1 MKNLLIS
8 QALAADTVVDIETPA
23 TAGNFFG
30 FTCIANLVSN
40 IVSVAFILASIA
52 FFVFLV
58 WGGIEWI
65 TSGGDKTKTEQA
77 RNRITNALVGL
88 AIVAASYAV
97 MRLISYFFGVNVLDA
112 GTTIP
117 RPF

>member
-1 MKNLLIS
+1 MSLIPQAYAQTIAIPQPTGMQITDIGKLIS
-8 QALAADTVVDIETPA
+8 
-23 TAGNFFG
+23 
-30 FTCIANLVSN
+30 
-40 IVSVAFILASIA
+40 SVISLAFIIA
-52 FFVFLV
+52 GILVFAFLV